1 MLSLREVYYGG
12 PFVIESG
19 EKMLIVDDRIRIPL
33 HEFEFEFAR
42 SAGAGGQNVNKVSS
56 KARLR
61 WRLDRS
67 PGLPR
72 DVRERFRRKFARR
85 ITREGEFFLVSQRYR
100 DQGRNVQ
107 DCLDKLRDMLLGVAT
122 PPKRRVATRPGRG
135 AKERR
140 LSDKK
145 RRADVKRTRGRAGR
159 GEE

>member
-1 MLSLREVYYGG
+1 MPDEVTT
-12 PFVIESG
+12 PA
-19 EKMLIVDDRIRIPL
+19 EKRRALVVNRRIRIPL
-33 HEFEFEFAR
+33 TELRFEFAR

-61 WRLDRS
+61 WSVEQSDALP
-67 PGLPR
+67 PG
-72 DVRERFRRKFARR
+72 VRERFMRRYARR
-85 ITREGEFFLVSQRYR
+85 ITNDGEFMLTSQRYR

-107 DCLDKLRDMLLGVAT
+107 DCLDKLRDMVREVAT
-122 PPKRRVATRPGRG
+122 PPKRRVATRPGRA

-159 GEE
+159 SDD